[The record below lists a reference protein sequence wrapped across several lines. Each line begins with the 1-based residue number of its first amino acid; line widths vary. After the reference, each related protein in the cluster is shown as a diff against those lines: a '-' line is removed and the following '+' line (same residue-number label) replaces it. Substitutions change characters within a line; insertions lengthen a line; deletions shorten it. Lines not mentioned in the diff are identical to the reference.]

1 MSTGLSDQSQRVPN
15 MRCDG
20 KDFDSSFNAQCD
32 AHQGAVA
39 SSYSPARQRNPLDV
53 LSDMSMTLYV
63 EMGTWGPAS
72 TPEAKKSGLHLSL
85 HINHWQ
91 TSY

>member
-1 MSTGLSDQSQRVPN
+1 
-15 MRCDG
+15 MRR
-20 KDFDSSFNAQCD
+20 KVFDSSLIAQCE

-39 SSYSPARQRNPLDV
+39 SSYSPARQRNPLPF

-72 TPEAKKSGLHLSL
+72 TPEAKKSGFDLSL
-85 HINHWQ
+85 HIDHWQ
-91 TSY
+91 T